1 MTLCSYT
8 KAEQGRAQTQRG
20 RRYSEF
26 LFYTLKNL
34 VINAKAVGSGERQW
48 WEHGGENDGDRS
60 LITTGNLV
68 RLLVEQR
75 QTPVDESP
83 PSISSMVCGSG
94 GGEVSACRWFGMD
107 GFVTRSWVF
116 SDLDSFIDGRAV
128 PLEQSISLV

>member
-8 KAEQGRAQTQRG
+8 KAEQDRTQTQRG

-48 WEHGGENDGDRS
+48 REHGGENDGDRF

-68 RLLVEQR
+68 RLLV
-75 QTPVDESP
+75 DESHPASP
-83 PSISSMVCGSG
+83 PWCVAQEEERCLPGNGSAWMA
-94 GGEVSACRWFGMD
+94 S
-107 GFVTRSWVF
+107 
-116 SDLDSFIDGRAV
+116 
-128 PLEQSISLV
+128 